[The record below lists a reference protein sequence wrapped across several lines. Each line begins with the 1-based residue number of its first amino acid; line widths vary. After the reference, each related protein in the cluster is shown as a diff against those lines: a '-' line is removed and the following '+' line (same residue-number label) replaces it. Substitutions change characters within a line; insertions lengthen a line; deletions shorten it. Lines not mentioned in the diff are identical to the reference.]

1 MKFPSERSPLAA
13 LVLVLGAL
21 LFELPAAAFS
31 SGSPVCTADASQMTG
46 GHGPSLGVTGT
57 YSIQVRRAG
66 NPTTSVLAGETVQV
80 VITNPQ
86 NVASKGFT
94 LRAQLGST
102 SGAGV
107 GGLTPGPGQQVMTG
121 CSPSGSG
128 VTQTSSILATPPRSV
143 NWTVP
148 SSLSPGQQVFF
159 SALVTESSIGS
170 WTVVSPTSV
179 TVAAATPVPG
189 LGLFSLVTA
198 GAGLVGFAAWRMR
211 RS

>member
-1 MKFPSERSPLAA
+1 MSFLRERPPLA
-13 LVLVLGAL
+13 LLCLLGAML
-21 LFELPAAAFS
+21 VELPAAAFS
-31 SGSPVCTADASQMTG
+31 SGSPLCIADASQMTG
-46 GHGPSLGVTGT
+46 GHGPSFGVTGT

-66 NPTTSVLAGETVQV
+66 NPTTSVLVGETVQV
-80 VITNPQ
+80 LITNPQ
-86 NVASKGFT
+86 NVSSKGFT

-107 GGLTPGPGQQVMTG
+107 GGLTPGSGQKVMTG
-121 CSPSGSG
+121 CSPSNSG
-128 VTQTSSILATPPRSV
+128 VTQTTSVAVLPPRSV

-148 SSLSPGQQVFF
+148 NTLSPGQQVFF
-159 SALVTESSIGS
+159 SALVSESSIGN
-170 WTVVSPTSV
+170 WAVVNPVSV